1 MFIMTSLL
9 FETYKVTVQNF
20 YSKLYN
26 FIPNQIFVEGKIH
39 FIFMKVYWFL
49 TFKLLLPNAF
59 LAPLVIYLS
68 TLFFDKTN
76 KVVVVYLDNRVRFS

>member
-9 FETYKVTVQNF
+9 FETYKVALQNF
-20 YSKLYN
+20 YIK
-26 FIPNQIFVEGKIH
+26 FMPNQIFVEGKIH

-49 TFKLLLPNAF
+49 TLRLLLPNAF

-76 KVVVVYLDNRVRFS
+76 KVVVYLDNRVRFS